1 MTTAVII
8 DAIVVVLL
16 LAFAIRGAR
25 QGLVRALAGLVMVI
39 VALVGA
45 GMIAAT
51 FSGPAARLA
60 APVIQKHI
68 TSRVEEAMAVQTG
81 SAPEEET
88 GEEPRVEDLLA
99 LLGLDEDVRSSLAEQ
114 AEERVRDTGAS
125 IVSAVVE
132 SMVGSVAYGVLFIL
146 SFLLLLLMLHVLV
159 GAMDL
164 VMKLPLLHGINTLGG
179 GALGLVEGA
188 LVLFLAVWAARRL
201 GISFETE
208 ALAEAHILRIFT
220 TNTPLSLLSF
230 LH

>member
-8 DAIVVVLL
+8 DAIVVVVL
-16 LAFAIRGAR
+16 LAFAIWGAR

-51 FSGPAARLA
+51 FSDPAARLA

-68 TSRVEEAMAVQTG
+68 TSRVEEAMAVQTD
-81 SAPEEET
+81 STPEEV
-88 GEEPRVEDLLA
+88 GEEPRVEDLLV
-99 LLGLDEDVRSSLAEQ
+99 LLGLDEDVRGSLAEQ
-114 AEERVRDTGAS
+114 AEEQIRDAGAS

-146 SFLLLLLMLHVLV
+146 SFLALLLMLHVLV

-164 VMKLPLLHGINTLGG
+164 VMKLPLLHGLNTLGG
-179 GALGLVEGA
+179 GALGLIEGT

-220 TNTPLSLLSF
+220 TNTPLSLLAF
-230 LH
+230 RH

>member
-8 DAIVVVLL
+8 DAIVVVVL
-16 LAFAIRGAR
+16 LAFAIWGAR

-68 TSRVEEAMAVQTG
+68 TSRVEEAMAVQTD
-81 SAPEEET
+81 STPEEV
-88 GEEPRVEDLLA
+88 GEEPRVEDLLV
-99 LLGLDEDVRSSLAEQ
+99 LLGLDEDVRGSLAEQ
-114 AEERVRDTGAS
+114 AEDQIRDAGAS

-146 SFLLLLLMLHVLV
+146 SFLALLLMLHVLV

-164 VMKLPLLHGINTLGG
+164 VMKLPLLHGLNTLGG
-179 GALGLVEGA
+179 GALGLIEGT

>member
-8 DAIVVVLL
+8 DAIVVVVL
-16 LAFAIRGAR
+16 LAFAIWGAR

-51 FSGPAARLA
+51 FSDPAARLA

-68 TSRVEEAMAVQTG
+68 TSRVEEAMAVQTD
-81 SAPEEET
+81 STPEEV
-88 GEEPRVEDLLA
+88 GEEPRVEDRLV
-99 LLGLDEDVRSSLAEQ
+99 LLGLDEDVRGSLAEQ
-114 AEERVRDTGAS
+114 AEEQIRDAGAS

-146 SFLLLLLMLHVLV
+146 SFLALLLMLHVLV

-164 VMKLPLLHGINTLGG
+164 VMKLPLLHGLNTLGG
-179 GALGLVEGA
+179 GALGLIEGT

>member
-8 DAIVVVLL
+8 DAIVVVVL
-16 LAFAIRGAR
+16 LAFTIRGAR
-25 QGLVRALAGLVMVI
+25 QGLIRALAGLVMVI

-51 FSGPAARLA
+51 FSGPAAKLA

-68 TSRVEEAMAVQTG
+68 ASRVEEAMAVQTG
-81 SAPEEET
+81 TTLEEEAGGKT
-88 GEEPRVEDLLA
+88 RVEDLLA
-99 LLGLDEDVRSSLAEQ
+99 LLGLDEDVRGPLAKQ
-114 AEERVRDTGAS
+114 AEEQIRDTGAS
-125 IVSAVVE
+125 IVFAVVE

-164 VMKLPLLHGINTLGG
+164 VMKLPLLHGLNTLGG
-179 GALGLVEGA
+179 GALGLIEGS

-220 TNTPLSLLSF
+220 TNMPLSLLSF

>member
-88 GEEPRVEDLLA
+88 GKEPRVEDLLA
-99 LLGLDEDVRSSLAEQ
+99 LLGLDEDVRSSLADQ
-114 AEERVRDTGAS
+114 AEERIRDTGAS

>member
-8 DAIVVVLL
+8 DAIVVVVL
-16 LAFAIRGAR
+16 LAFSIWGAR

-51 FSGPAARLA
+51 FSDPAARLA

-68 TSRVEEAMAVQTG
+68 TSRVEEAMAVQTD
-81 SAPEEET
+81 STPEEV
-88 GEEPRVEDLLA
+88 GEEPRVEDLLV
-99 LLGLDEDVRSSLAEQ
+99 LLGLDEDVRGSLAEQ
-114 AEERVRDTGAS
+114 AEEQIRDAGAS
-125 IVSAVVE
+125 IVSSVVE

-146 SFLLLLLMLHVLV
+146 SFLALLLMLHVLV

-164 VMKLPLLHGINTLGG
+164 VMKLPLLHGLNTLGG
-179 GALGLVEGA
+179 GALGLIEGT

>member
-8 DAIVVVLL
+8 DAIVVVVL
-16 LAFAIRGAR
+16 LAFAIWGAR

-51 FSGPAARLA
+51 FSDPAARLA

-68 TSRVEEAMAVQTG
+68 TSRVEEAMAVQTD
-81 SAPEEET
+81 STPEEV
-88 GEEPRVEDLLA
+88 GEEPRVEDLLV
-99 LLGLDEDVRSSLAEQ
+99 LLGLDEDVRGSLAEQ
-114 AEERVRDTGAS
+114 AEEQIRDAGAS

-132 SMVGSVAYGVLFIL
+132 RMVGSVAYGVLFIL
-146 SFLLLLLMLHVLV
+146 SFLALLLMLHVLV

-164 VMKLPLLHGINTLGG
+164 VMKLPLLHGLNTLGG
-179 GALGLVEGA
+179 GALGLIEGT

>member
-16 LAFAIRGAR
+16 LACAIWGAR

-68 TSRVEEAMAVQTG
+68 TSRVEEAMAVQTD
-81 SAPEEET
+81 STPEEV
-88 GEEPRVEDLLA
+88 GEEPRVEDLLV
-99 LLGLDEDVRSSLAEQ
+99 LLGLDEDVRGSLAEQ
-114 AEERVRDTGAS
+114 AEEQIRDAGAS

-146 SFLLLLLMLHVLV
+146 SFLALLLMLHVLV

-164 VMKLPLLHGINTLGG
+164 VMKLPLLHGLNSLGG
-179 GALGLVEGA
+179 GALGLVEGV

-201 GISFETE
+201 GVSFETE

>member
-88 GEEPRVEDLLA
+88 GKEPRVEDLLA
-99 LLGLDEDVRSSLAEQ
+99 LLGLDEDVRSSLADQ
-114 AEERVRDTGAS
+114 AEERIRDTGAS

-146 SFLLLLLMLHVLV
+146 AFLLLLLMLHVLV

-164 VMKLPLLHGINTLGG
+164 VMKLPLLHGLNTLGG

-201 GISFETE
+201 GVSFETE

>member
-8 DAIVVVLL
+8 DAIVVVVL
-16 LAFAIRGAR
+16 LAFAIWGAR

-68 TSRVEEAMAVQTG
+68 TSRVEEAMAVQTD
-81 SAPEEET
+81 STPEEV
-88 GEEPRVEDLLA
+88 GEEPRVEDLLV
-99 LLGLDEDVRSSLAEQ
+99 LLGLDEDVRGSLAEQ
-114 AEERVRDTGAS
+114 AEEQIRDAGAS

-146 SFLLLLLMLHVLV
+146 SFLALLLMLHVLV

-164 VMKLPLLHGINTLGG
+164 VMKLPLLHGLNTLGG
-179 GALGLVEGA
+179 GALGLIEGT

-201 GISFETE
+201 GISFDTE

>member
-8 DAIVVVLL
+8 DAIVVVVL
-16 LAFAIRGAR
+16 LAFAIWGAR

-45 GMIAAT
+45 GMIAAA
-51 FSGPAARLA
+51 FSDPAARLA

-68 TSRVEEAMAVQTG
+68 TSRVEEAMAVQTD
-81 SAPEEET
+81 STPEEV
-88 GEEPRVEDLLA
+88 GEEPRVEDLLV
-99 LLGLDEDVRSSLAEQ
+99 LLGLDEDVRGSLAEQ
-114 AEERVRDTGAS
+114 AEEQIRDAGAS

-146 SFLLLLLMLHVLV
+146 SFLALLLMLHVLV

-164 VMKLPLLHGINTLGG
+164 VMKLPLLHGLNTLGG
-179 GALGLVEGA
+179 GALGLIEGT

>member
-8 DAIVVVLL
+8 DAIVVVVLL
-16 LAFAIRGAR
+16 VFTIRGAR

-51 FSGPAARLA
+51 FSGPAAKLV

-68 TSRVEEAMAVQTG
+68 TSRVEEAITVQTG
-81 SAPEEET
+81 AALEEAGEET
-88 GEEPRVEDLLA
+88 QMEGLLA
-99 LLGLDEDVRSSLAEQ
+99 LLGLDEDVRNSLAEQ
-114 AEERVRDTGAS
+114 AEERVRETGAS

-132 SMVGSVAYGVLFIL
+132 SLVGSIAYGVLFIL
-146 SFLLLLLMLHVLV
+146 AFLALLLLLHVLV

-164 VMKLPLLHGINTLGG
+164 VMKLPLLHGLNSLGG
-179 GALGLVEGA
+179 GVLGLAEGA

-208 ALAEAHILRIFT
+208 TLAEAHILRIFT

>member
-8 DAIVVVLL
+8 DAIVVVALL
-16 LAFAIRGAR
+16 VFTIRGAR

-51 FSGPAARLA
+51 FSGPAAKLA

-68 TSRVEEAMAVQTG
+68 TSRVEEAITVQTG
-81 SAPEEET
+81 AALEEAGEET
-88 GEEPRVEDLLA
+88 QVEGLMA
-99 LLGLDEDVRSSLAEQ
+99 LLGLDEDVRNSLAEQ
-114 AEERVRDTGAS
+114 AEERVRETGAS

-132 SMVGSVAYGVLFIL
+132 SLVGSIAYGVLFIL
-146 SFLLLLLMLHVLV
+146 AFLALLLLLHVLV

-164 VMKLPLLHGINTLGG
+164 VMKLPLLHGLNSLGG
-179 GALGLVEGA
+179 GVLGLAEGA

-208 ALAEAHILRIFT
+208 TLAEAHILRIFT

>member
-1 MTTAVII
+1 MTAPVII
-8 DAIVVVLL
+8 DAVVVLILVGFTIFGVKRGL
-16 LAFAIRGAR
+16 L
-25 QGLVRALAGLVMVI
+25 QTLAGLVIAV

-51 FSGPAARLA
+51 FSGPAAKLA

-68 TSRVEEAMAVQTG
+68 TSRVEEAMAIQTG
-81 SAPEEET
+81 GAPEEA
-88 GEEPRVEDLLA
+88 GEETRMEDLLA
-99 LLGLDEDVRSSLAEQ
+99 LLGLDEDVRGSLAEQ
-114 AEERVRDTGAS
+114 AEEQIRDAGAS

-132 SMVGSVAYGVLFIL
+132 SVVGSVAYGVLFIL

-164 VMKLPLLHGINTLGG
+164 VMKLPLLHGLNTLGG
-179 GALGLVEGA
+179 GALGLIEGT

>member
-8 DAIVVVLL
+8 DAIVVVVL
-16 LAFAIRGAR
+16 LAFAIWGAR

-51 FSGPAARLA
+51 FSDPAARLA

-68 TSRVEEAMAVQTG
+68 TSRVEEAMAVQTD
-81 SAPEEET
+81 STPEEV
-88 GEEPRVEDLLA
+88 GEEPRVEDLLV
-99 LLGLDEDVRSSLAEQ
+99 LLGLDEDVRGSLAEQ

-146 SFLLLLLMLHVLV
+146 SFLALLLMLHVLV

-164 VMKLPLLHGINTLGG
+164 VMKLPLLHGLNTLGG
-179 GALGLVEGA
+179 GVLGLIEGT

>member
-8 DAIVVVLL
+8 DAIVVVVL

-25 QGLVRALAGLVMVI
+25 QGLVRALAGLIMVI

-51 FSGPAARLA
+51 FSGPAAKLA

-68 TSRVEEAMAVQTG
+68 TGRVEEAMAVQTG
-81 SAPEEET
+81 TAPAEEAGEET
-88 GEEPRVEDLLA
+88 RVEDLLA
-99 LLGLDEDVRSSLAEQ
+99 LLGLDEDVRGSLAEQ
-114 AEERVRDTGAS
+114 AEEHIRDTGAS

-146 SFLLLLLMLHVLV
+146 SFLALLLMLHVLV

-164 VMKLPLLHGINTLGG
+164 VMKLPLLHGLNTLGG
-179 GALGLVEGA
+179 GALGLIEGT

>member
-8 DAIVVVLL
+8 DAIVVVVL
-16 LAFAIRGAR
+16 LAFAIWGAR

-68 TSRVEEAMAVQTG
+68 TSRVEEAMAVQTD
-81 SAPEEET
+81 STPEEV
-88 GEEPRVEDLLA
+88 GEAPRVEDLLV
-99 LLGLDEDVRSSLAEQ
+99 LLGLDEDVRGSLAEQ
-114 AEERVRDTGAS
+114 AEEQIRDAGAS

-146 SFLLLLLMLHVLV
+146 SFLALLLMLHVLV

-164 VMKLPLLHGINTLGG
+164 VMKLPLLHGLNTLGG

-208 ALAEAHILRIFT
+208 TLAEAHILRIFT

>member
-8 DAIVVVLL
+8 DAIVVVVL

-51 FSGPAARLA
+51 FSGPAAKLA

-81 SAPEEET
+81 TTPEEEA
-88 GEEPRVEDLLA
+88 GEETRVEDLLA
-99 LLGLDEDVRSSLAEQ
+99 LLGLDEDVRGSLAEQ

-132 SMVGSVAYGVLFIL
+132 SVVGSIAYGVLFIL

-164 VMKLPLLHGINTLGG
+164 VMKLPLLHGLNSLGG

-188 LVLFLAVWAARRL
+188 LVLFLAIWAARRL

>member
-8 DAIVVVLL
+8 DAIVVVVL
-16 LAFAIRGAR
+16 LAFAIWGAR

-68 TSRVEEAMAVQTG
+68 TSRVEEAMAVQTD
-81 SAPEEET
+81 STPEEV
-88 GEEPRVEDLLA
+88 GEEPRVEDLLV
-99 LLGLDEDVRSSLAEQ
+99 LLGLDEDVRGSLAEQ
-114 AEERVRDTGAS
+114 AEEQIRDAGAS

-146 SFLLLLLMLHVLV
+146 SFLALLLMLHVLA

-164 VMKLPLLHGINTLGG
+164 VMKLPLLHGLNTLGG
-179 GALGLVEGA
+179 GALGLIEGT

>member
-8 DAIVVVLL
+8 DAIVVVVL

-68 TSRVEEAMAVQTG
+68 TGRVEEAMAVQTG
-81 SAPEEET
+81 TVPEKEAGEET
-88 GEEPRVEDLLA
+88 RAEDLLA
-99 LLGLDEDVRSSLAEQ
+99 LLGLDEDVRGSLAEQ

-164 VMKLPLLHGINTLGG
+164 VMKLPLLHGLNSLGG
-179 GALGLVEGA
+179 GALGLVEGT

>member
-8 DAIVVVLL
+8 DAIVVVVL

-25 QGLVRALAGLVMVI
+25 QGLIRALAGLVMVI

-51 FSGPAARLA
+51 FSGPAAKLA

-81 SAPEEET
+81 GAPEEA
-88 GEEPRVEDLLA
+88 GEETRVEDLLA
-99 LLGLDEDVRSSLAEQ
+99 LLGLDEDVRGSLAEQ
-114 AEERVRDTGAS
+114 AEEQIRDAGAS

-164 VMKLPLLHGINTLGG
+164 VMKLPLLHGLNSLGG

-188 LVLFLAVWAARRL
+188 YAGQRTATR
-201 GISFETE
+201 
-208 ALAEAHILRIFT
+208 AEAAILLYR
-220 TNTPLSLLSF
+220 LMES
-230 LH
+230 

>member
-8 DAIVVVLL
+8 DAIVVVVL
-16 LAFAIRGAR
+16 LAFAIWGAR
-25 QGLVRALAGLVMVI
+25 QGLIRALAGLVMVI

-68 TSRVEEAMAVQTG
+68 TSRVEEAMAVQTD
-81 SAPEEET
+81 STPEEV
-88 GEEPRVEDLLA
+88 GEEPQVEDLLV
-99 LLGLDEDVRSSLAEQ
+99 LLGLDEDVRGSLAEQ

-146 SFLLLLLMLHVLV
+146 SFLALLLMLHVLV

-164 VMKLPLLHGINTLGG
+164 VMKLPLLHGLNTLGG
-179 GALGLVEGA
+179 GVLGLIEGT

>member
-8 DAIVVVLL
+8 DAIVVVVL

-68 TSRVEEAMAVQTG
+68 TGRVEEAMAVQTG
-81 SAPEEET
+81 TVPEKEAGEET
-88 GEEPRVEDLLA
+88 RAEDLLA
-99 LLGLDEDVRSSLAEQ
+99 LLGLDEDVRGSLAEQ
-114 AEERVRDTGAS
+114 AEERVRDTGVS

-164 VMKLPLLHGINTLGG
+164 VMKLPLLHGLNSLGG
-179 GALGLVEGA
+179 GALGLVEGT

>member
-8 DAIVVVLL
+8 DAIVVVVL
-16 LAFAIRGAR
+16 LAFAIWGAR

-68 TSRVEEAMAVQTG
+68 TSRVEEAMAVQTD
-81 SAPEEET
+81 STPEEV
-88 GEEPRVEDLLA
+88 GEEPRVEDLLV
-99 LLGLDEDVRSSLAEQ
+99 LLGLDEDVRGSLAEQ
-114 AEERVRDTGAS
+114 AEEQIRDAGAS

-146 SFLLLLLMLHVLV
+146 SFLALLLMLHVLV

-164 VMKLPLLHGINTLGG
+164 VMKLPLLHGLNTLGG
-179 GALGLVEGA
+179 GVLGLIEGT

>member
-8 DAIVVVLL
+8 DAIVVVVL
-16 LAFAIRGAR
+16 LAFAIWGAR

-51 FSGPAARLA
+51 FSDPAARLA

-68 TSRVEEAMAVQTG
+68 TSRVEEAMAVQTD
-81 SAPEEET
+81 STPEEV
-88 GEEPRVEDLLA
+88 GEEPRVEDLLV
-99 LLGLDEDVRSSLAEQ
+99 LLGLDEDVRGSLAEQ
-114 AEERVRDTGAS
+114 AEEQIRDAGAS

-146 SFLLLLLMLHVLV
+146 SFLALLLMLHVLV

-164 VMKLPLLHGINTLGG
+164 VMKLPLLHGLNTLGG
-179 GALGLVEGA
+179 GALGLLEGT

>member
-8 DAIVVVLL
+8 DAIVVVVL
-16 LAFAIRGAR
+16 LAFAIWGAR
-25 QGLVRALAGLVMVI
+25 QGLIRALAGLVMVI

-68 TSRVEEAMAVQTG
+68 TSRVEEAMAVQTD
-81 SAPEEET
+81 STPEEV
-88 GEEPRVEDLLA
+88 GEEPRVEDLLV
-99 LLGLDEDVRSSLAEQ
+99 LLGLDEDVRGSLAEQ
-114 AEERVRDTGAS
+114 AEEQIRDAGAS

-146 SFLLLLLMLHVLV
+146 SFLALLLMLHVLV

-164 VMKLPLLHGINTLGG
+164 VMKLPLLHGLNTLGG
-179 GALGLVEGA
+179 GALGLIEGT

>member
-16 LAFAIRGAR
+16 LAFAIWGAR

-68 TSRVEEAMAVQTG
+68 TSRVEEAMAVQTD
-81 SAPEEET
+81 STPEEV
-88 GEEPRVEDLLA
+88 GEEPRVEDLLV
-99 LLGLDEDVRSSLAEQ
+99 LLGLDEDVRGSLAEQ
-114 AEERVRDTGAS
+114 AEEQIRDAGAS

-146 SFLLLLLMLHVLV
+146 TFLALLLMLHVLL

-164 VMKLPLLHGINTLGG
+164 VMKLPLLHGLSTLGG
-179 GALGLVEGA
+179 GALGLIDGT

>member
-8 DAIVVVLL
+8 DAIVVVVL

-68 TSRVEEAMAVQTG
+68 TGRVEEAMAVQTG
-81 SAPEEET
+81 TVPEKEAGEET
-88 GEEPRVEDLLA
+88 RVEDLLA
-99 LLGLDEDVRSSLAEQ
+99 LLGLDEDVRGSLAEQ

-164 VMKLPLLHGINTLGG
+164 VMKLPLLHGLNSLGG
-179 GALGLVEGA
+179 GALGLVEGT

>member
-8 DAIVVVLL
+8 DAIVVVVL
-16 LAFAIRGAR
+16 LAFAIWGAR

-51 FSGPAARLA
+51 FSDPAARLA

-68 TSRVEEAMAVQTG
+68 TSRVEEAMAVQTD
-81 SAPEEET
+81 STPEEV
-88 GEEPRVEDLLA
+88 GEEPRVEDLLV
-99 LLGLDEDVRSSLAEQ
+99 LLGLDEDVRGSLAEQ
-114 AEERVRDTGAS
+114 AEEQIRDAGAS

-146 SFLLLLLMLHVLV
+146 SFLALLLMLHVLV

-164 VMKLPLLHGINTLGG
+164 VMKLPLLHGLNTLGG
-179 GALGLVEGA
+179 GALGLIEGT

-230 LH
+230 IH

>member
-1 MTTAVII
+1 
-8 DAIVVVLL
+8 VVVVL

-68 TSRVEEAMAVQTG
+68 TGRVEEAMAVQTG
-81 SAPEEET
+81 TVPEKEAGEET
-88 GEEPRVEDLLA
+88 RAEDLLA
-99 LLGLDEDVRSSLAEQ
+99 LLGLDEDVRGSLAEQ

-164 VMKLPLLHGINTLGG
+164 VMKLPLLHGLNSLGG
-179 GALGLVEGA
+179 GALGLVEGT

>member
-8 DAIVVVLL
+8 DAIVVVVL
-16 LAFAIRGAR
+16 LAFAIWGAR

-60 APVIQKHI
+60 APVTQKHI
-68 TSRVEEAMAVQTG
+68 TSRVEEAMAVQTD
-81 SAPEEET
+81 STPEEV
-88 GEEPRVEDLLA
+88 GEEPRVEDLLV
-99 LLGLDEDVRSSLAEQ
+99 LLGLDEDVRGSLAEQ
-114 AEERVRDTGAS
+114 AEEQIRDAGAS

-146 SFLLLLLMLHVLV
+146 SFLALLLMLHVLV

-164 VMKLPLLHGINTLGG
+164 VMKLPLLHGLNTLGG
-179 GALGLVEGA
+179 GALGLIEGT

>member
-8 DAIVVVLL
+8 DAIVVVVL

-25 QGLVRALAGLVMVI
+25 QGLIRALAGLVMVI

-51 FSGPAARLA
+51 FSGPAAKLA

-68 TSRVEEAMAVQTG
+68 TSRVEEAMAIQTG
-81 SAPEEET
+81 GAPEEA
-88 GEEPRVEDLLA
+88 GEETRMEDLLA
-99 LLGLDEDVRSSLAEQ
+99 LLGLDEDVRGSLAEQ

-132 SMVGSVAYGVLFIL
+132 SVVGSVAYGVLFIL

-164 VMKLPLLHGINTLGG
+164 VMKLPLLHGLNSLGG

-188 LVLFLAVWAARRL
+188 LVLFLAIWAARRL

>member
-8 DAIVVVLL
+8 DAIVVVVL
-16 LAFAIRGAR
+16 LAFAIWGAR
-25 QGLVRALAGLVMVI
+25 QRLVRALAGLVMVI

-51 FSGPAARLA
+51 FSDPAARLA

-68 TSRVEEAMAVQTG
+68 TSRVEEAMAVQTD
-81 SAPEEET
+81 STPEEV
-88 GEEPRVEDLLA
+88 GEEPRVEDLLV
-99 LLGLDEDVRSSLAEQ
+99 LLGLDEDVRGSLAEQ
-114 AEERVRDTGAS
+114 AEEQIRDAGAS

-146 SFLLLLLMLHVLV
+146 SFLALLLMLHVLV

-164 VMKLPLLHGINTLGG
+164 VMKLPLLHGLNTLGG
-179 GALGLVEGA
+179 GALGLIEGT

>member
-8 DAIVVVLL
+8 DAIVVVVL
-16 LAFAIRGAR
+16 LAFAIWGAR

-68 TSRVEEAMAVQTG
+68 TSRVEEAMAVQTD
-81 SAPEEET
+81 STPEEV
-88 GEEPRVEDLLA
+88 GEEPRVEDLLV
-99 LLGLDEDVRSSLAEQ
+99 LLGLDEDVRGSLAEQ
-114 AEERVRDTGAS
+114 AEEQIRDAGAS

-146 SFLLLLLMLHVLV
+146 SFLALLLMLHVLV

-164 VMKLPLLHGINTLGG
+164 VMKLPLLHGLNSLGG

-188 LVLFLAVWAARRL
+188 LVLFLAIWAARRL

>member
-8 DAIVVVLL
+8 DAIVVVVL
-16 LAFAIRGAR
+16 LAFAIWGAR

-51 FSGPAARLA
+51 FSDPAARLA

-68 TSRVEEAMAVQTG
+68 TSRVEEAMAVQTD
-81 SAPEEET
+81 STPEEV
-88 GEEPRVEDLLA
+88 GEEPRVEDLLV
-99 LLGLDEDVRSSLAEQ
+99 LLGLDEDVRGSLAEQ
-114 AEERVRDTGAS
+114 AEEQIRDAGAS

-146 SFLLLLLMLHVLV
+146 SFLALLLMLHVLV

-164 VMKLPLLHGINTLGG
+164 VMKLPLLHGLNTLGG
-179 GALGLVEGA
+179 GALGLIEGT